1 MKLKPGTRLALEI
14 EPHGRKF
21 KLTPRLR
28 VASASRD
35 MGPAKI
41 CDTIADCYVEIEKW
55 AQEQLAREGLR
66 ATEAMPKTVIR

>member
-1 MKLKPGTRLALEI
+1 MKLKPGTRLTLEI
-14 EPHGRKF
+14 EPYGRKF

-35 MGPAKI
+35 MGDPKI

-66 ATEAMPKTVIR
+66 VTEAMPKTVIR